1 MSNNEAYDRLKSILK
16 ELFQLDQAD
25 LDFGIYRIMNQKR
38 DEITDFLDNR
48 LITQVK
54 STLNA
59 HAGQNKEQLEKEVK
73 TLEETLRS
81 AGVDPDK
88 NEKVLALRQQ
98 LYKADTTDLQNTT
111 FSHLTNFFKRYYD
124 EGDFISQRRYKDNVY
139 AIPYQGEEVKLHWAN
154 HDQYYIKTSEYFKN
168 YRFNLRNGKTVNFEL
183 VEASTEQNNNKSQNG
198 ERRFKLYGEE
208 PFKETEQELIIHFT
222 YEPLSKKTRQDK
234 LMKEAFNKLKDAL
247 PNKWLTELL
256 QPKPTEKDKKRTLLE
271 KHLKEYTARNTF
283 DYFIHKDLGGFL
295 KRELDFYIKN
305 EILHI
310 DDIDL
315 DKEESYRQ
323 SLQVI
328 KAFKKVALKIIE
340 FLTQLEEFQKKLWLK
355 KKFVLQSDYCITL
368 DRVDEAFYADI
379 AANEEQRKEWITL
392 YAIDEL
398 DDYSEPLTSDFLKAH
413 PFLMVDT
420 QFYSREWKY
429 KLLATIEHLD
439 DQTDGLMI
447 NSENFQALQFIQPL
461 YSEKIKAIY
470 IDPPYNTSSSKI
482 LYKNDYEHSSWLSL
496 LSSRLE
502 ASFNLISKNGTLA
515 TAIDDYEGANLIK
528 LIDGLYGFENRLG
541 FVTVLHNPGGRHD
554 DKHIATAHEYY
565 LLYGK
570 EEGGAETNMLPLGE
584 KTISQFNHRDEYGK
598 YRIREF
604 RRSGSNSTREARPYM
619 FYPLFLNQD
628 SELIIPFN
636 EEIEP
641 LFDSKSNQFDDDYL
655 QKLIDGYVNN
665 GHKYVL
671 PIDPKGIHRVWRW
684 SPGSLRERKK
694 DIHINPE
701 KNNEGGEFDL
711 RVKDRLSE
719 KEGLKPKSVWMDSN
733 YAAASGT
740 NLLKSLFNESRFS
753 YPKSINTLKSALH
766 IQLNKD
772 EYVLDYFAGSGTT
785 GHAAI
790 ELNREDEGHRKYIMV
805 EMGEYFDSVTKPRIQ
820 KIVYSK
826 KWKDGKPVD
835 REGINH
841 CFKYLRLESY
851 EDALNNLS
859 LSQSD
864 QQQQLLSDA
873 ELNEE
878 YMLRYMLEVE
888 SRDSLLNTDMFQ
900 RPFGYTIQATEHN
913 ERVKT
918 EVDLVETFNY
928 LIGLTVESIQL
939 IRGYLVVVGHSND
952 GERILVIWRD
962 VEKHSNGELEA
973 FCDTMEFNPH
983 DHEFDLIY
991 VNGDN
996 NLQNLRKNEET
1007 WKVRLIEEAF
1017 HTLMFEKEGL

>member
-1 MSNNEAYDRLKSILK
+1 MSEHNQAHDRLKNILK

-48 LITQVK
+48 LITQVE
-54 STLNA
+54 STLSA

-124 EGDFISQRRYKDNVY
+124 EGDFISQRRYKDDVY

-168 YRFNLRNGKTVNFEL
+168 YRFTLRNKKTVNFEL
-183 VEASTEQNNNKSQNG
+183 VEASTEQNNNKTQNG
-198 ERRFKLYGEE
+198 ERRFKLYAED
-208 PFKETEQELIIHFT
+208 PFKETENELIIHFT
-222 YEPLSKKTRQDK
+222 YEPLNKKVAQDK
-234 LMKEAFNKLKDAL
+234 IMKEAFDTLKEAL
-247 PNKWLTELL
+247 PNAWLMELL

-340 FLTQLEEFQKKLWLK
+340 FLAQLEEFQKKLWLK

-368 DRVDEAFYADI
+368 DRVDEEFYADI
-379 AANEEQRKEWITL
+379 ASNEEQRKEWISL

-398 DDYSEPLTSDFLKAH
+398 DDYSEPLTVDFIKAH
-413 PFLMVDT
+413 PFLMIDT
-420 QFYSREWKY
+420 QFYPREWKY
-429 KLLATIEHLD
+429 KLLATIDHLD
-439 DQTDGLMI
+439 DQTNGLII
-447 NSENFQALQFIQPL
+447 NSENFQALKLIENR
-461 YSEKIKAIY
+461 YKESVSSIY
-470 IDPPYNTSSSKI
+470 IDPPYNTDASSI
-482 LYKNDYEHSSWLSL
+482 NYKNNYKSSSWLSL
-496 LSSRLE
+496 LNDRINVS
-502 ASFNLISKNGTLA
+502 ANLLNNAGILCA
-515 TAIDDYEGANLIK
+515 AIDDEEVQGLRSVLQNNLLKEVGIVVV
-528 LIDGLYGFENRLG
+528 RS
-541 FVTVLHNPGGRHD
+541 NPSGR
-554 DKHIATAHEYY
+554 KTSGKFSPAHEYA
-565 LLYGK
+565 LFFGK
-570 EEGGAETNMLPLGE
+570 KDAQPGSLEVTE
-584 KTISQFNHRDEYGK
+584 KKKKRYPIIDEIG
-598 YRIREF
+598 RFAWANF
-604 RRSGSNSTREARPYM
+604 RRSGSEDRREDRPKSYYPIVVETTNNIRVPNMEWNEDKNEYNILENIADDEILVYPILRTETGIIEKRWQRGHERVKTEYEEYRVRRTDDGVEIDFKTRM
-619 FYPLFLNQD
+619 D
-628 SELIIPFN
+628 SESTPVSWW
-636 EEIEP
+636 
-641 LFDSKSNQFDDDYL
+641 D
-655 QKLIDGYVNN
+655 
-665 GHKYVL
+665 
-671 PIDPKGIHRVWRW
+671 
-684 SPGSLRERKK
+684 KK
-694 DIHINPE
+694 QYA
-701 KNNEGGEFDL
+701 
-711 RVKDRLSE
+711 S
-719 KEGLKPKSVWMDSN
+719 SN
-733 YAAASGT
+733 YGAIEMKALYGSKNGFDFPKAKLLVEDSIRAS
-740 NLLKSLFNESRFS
+740 NIENDA
-753 YPKSINTLKSALH
+753 I
-766 IQLNKD
+766 I
-772 EYVLDYFAGSGTT
+772 LDYFSGSGTT
-785 GHAAI
+785 AHAVI
-790 ELNREDEGHRKYIMV
+790 DLNRKDESNRKYILV
-805 EMGEYFDSVTKPRIQ
+805 EMGEYFKSVTKPRIP
-820 KIVYSK
+820 KVIFSTN
-826 KWKDGKPVD
+826 WKNGKPVKED
-835 REGINH
+835 GIPH

-864 QQQQLLSDA
+864 QQQQLLSDS

-888 SRDSLLNTDMFQ
+888 SLDRLINTEMFQ

-913 ERVKT
+913 ERVET

-939 IRGYLVVVGHSND
+939 IRGYVVVVGHNND

-962 VEKHSNGELEA
+962 VEKHSNEELEA

-983 DHEFDLIY
+983 DNEFDLIY

-996 NLQNLRKNEET
+996 NLQNLRKDEET